1 MAVKVV
7 DASVL
12 AAQAFGEPGADRAAT
27 LISDCELYA
36 PDLLHYELAS
46 VALKKS
52 LNDPIQMR
60 EIAAAPE
67 ALIAFDER
75 LAWASRDGAR

>member
-12 AAQAFGEPGADRAAT
+12 AALAFGEPGADRAAN
-27 LISDCELYA
+27 LVSDCELYA

-46 VALKKS
+46 IALKKS
-52 LNDPIQMR
+52 LNDPTQMR
-60 EIAAAPE
+60 EIATALE